1 MCGKCLREGETA
13 FNLDLASLIQKK
25 KKRQQSLQQQQ
36 QTSRSEA
43 MSSANPTILAGP
55 TAATAGTLA
64 GSAVD
69 HQGSA

>member
-36 QTSRSEA
+36 TSRSEA
-43 MSSANPTILAGP
+43 TSSANPTILAGP
-55 TAATAGTLA
+55 TSATAGTLA
-64 GSAVD
+64 GSTVD
-69 HQGSA
+69 HKGSA